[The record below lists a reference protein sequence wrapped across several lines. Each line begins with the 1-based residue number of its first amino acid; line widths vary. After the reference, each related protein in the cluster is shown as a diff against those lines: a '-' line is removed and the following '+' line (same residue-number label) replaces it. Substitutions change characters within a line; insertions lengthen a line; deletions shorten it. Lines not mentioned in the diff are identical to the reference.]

1 MFSGILI
8 EFHVSVF
15 NLGLYVCQIFC
26 FSSEV
31 ADTVHGERFPGL
43 NIRCFSAIEIFTEIL
58 SHCLGHKCSL
68 FSTVKE
74 RHLHSRINFHGTPK
88 NHENAKV

>member
-15 NLGLYVCQIFC
+15 NLGLYVSRIFC

-43 NIRCFSAIEIFTEIL
+43 NIRCFSAIEIFIEIL
-58 SHCLGHKCSL
+58 SHSL
-68 FSTVKE
+68 AISVRYLVQLKRGTY
-74 RHLHSRINFHGTPK
+74 IHG
-88 NHENAKV
+88 

>member
-1 MFSGILI
+1 MCSGILT
-8 EFHVSVF
+8 EFCVSVF

-43 NIRCFSAIEIFTEIL
+43 
-58 SHCLGHKCSL
+58 K
-68 FSTVKE
+68 
-74 RHLHSRINFHGTPK
+74 
-88 NHENAKV
+88 

>member
-15 NLGLYVCQIFC
+15 NLGLYVSRIFC

-58 SHCLGHKCSL
+58 SHCLGLSVRYLVQLKRG
-68 FSTVKE
+68 TY
-74 RHLHSRINFHGTPK
+74 IHG
-88 NHENAKV
+88 